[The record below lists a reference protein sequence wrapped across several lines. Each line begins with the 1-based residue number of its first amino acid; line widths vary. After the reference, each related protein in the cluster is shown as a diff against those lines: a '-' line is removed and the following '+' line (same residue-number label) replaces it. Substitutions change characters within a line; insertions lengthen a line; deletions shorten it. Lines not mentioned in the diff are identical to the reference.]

1 MDFFLVKPD
10 VETGVGF
17 LKMVDFEIVDQN
29 IRKDGAEM
37 LGRFH
42 PAKIALYSDTPSA
55 HRENPLTRYYFIG
68 CRFNNRRYDMGPISP
83 HVSEYI

>member
-1 MDFFLVKPD
+1 MAIECAQKNFEFLCLYPLTLNPLTPFFLVKPD

-42 PAKIALYSDTPSA
+42 SAKIAPYS
-55 HRENPLTRYYFIG
+55 
-68 CRFNNRRYDMGPISP
+68 
-83 HVSEYI
+83 